1 MSVKNKIVFAAD
13 KTGTNITSPYVA
25 ETTTGINFEEDQQ
38 DIIKNTGGV
47 QSLADQVE
55 RLEAMQKQLEIQEE
69 AIKEKKK
76 QIQYISGEVIPTMMS
91 DMGLAELKLHDG
103 SHLKVSTSYRAT
115 ITEANKEA
123 AFNWLRENGLGDIIK
138 NEISVSFG
146 RNEDNKA
153 ADYAELA
160 KGQGFQPTQKMKVE
174 PMTLKALVR
183 ERIEAGKEMP
193 TEIFGVFSEN
203 KTTIKRSK

>member
-1 MSVKNKIVFAAD
+1 MTIDV
-13 KTGTNITSPYVA
+13 TSN
-25 ETTTGINFEEDQQ
+25 TINFEEDQQ
-38 DIIKNTGGV
+38 DAMTKTENI

-55 RLEAMQKQLEIQEE
+55 ALEFVIRNIEGAEE
-69 AIKEKKK
+69 NLKDLKKK
-76 QIQYISGEVIPTMMS
+76 RDHISGEVIPTMMS
-91 DMGLAELKLHDG
+91 EMGLAELKLHDG
-103 SHLKVSTSYRAT
+103 SQLKVSTSYKAH
-115 ITEANKEA
+115 ISEANKEM

-160 KGQGFQPTQKMKVE
+160 KRNGFQPAQKMKVE

-183 ERIEAGKEMP
+183 ERVEAGKEMP
-193 TEIFGVFSEN
+193 TEIFGIFSEN
-203 KTTIKRSK
+203 KTTIKRNK

>member
-1 MSVKNKIVFAAD
+1 MAIKQQIKFKD
-13 KTGTNITSPYVA
+13 
-25 ETTTGINFEEDQQ
+25 EINFEADQQ
-38 DIIKNTGGV
+38 DAMKKTESIG
-47 QSLADQVE
+47 SLADQVE
-55 RLEAMQKQLEIQEE
+55 RLEGVASEIEDTE
-69 AIKEKKK
+69 SRLKLLKKK
-76 QIQYISGEVIPTMMS
+76 RDHISGDIIPTMMS
-91 DMGLAELKLHDG
+91 EMGLAELKLHDG

-123 AFNWLRENGLGDIIK
+123 AFNWLRNNGLGDIIK
-138 NEISVSFG
+138 NEILVSFG

-183 ERIEAGKEMP
+183 ERIEAGKDMP
-193 TEIFGVFSEN
+193 TEIFGVYSEN
-203 KTTIKRSK
+203 KTTIKRNK

>member
-1 MSVKNKIVFAAD
+1 M
-13 KTGTNITSPYVA
+13 T
-25 ETTTGINFEEDQQ
+25 INFEADQQ
-38 DIIKNTGGV
+38 DAMKKTENI

-55 RLEAMQKQLEIQEE
+55 KLEELQSRLQTQEQ
-69 AIKEKKK
+69 IMKDTKK
-76 QIQYISGEVIPTMMS
+76 QIERLSGEVIPTMMS
-91 DMGLAELKLHDG
+91 EMGLAELKLQDG

-123 AFNWLRENGLGDIIK
+123 AFNWLRNNGLGDIIK

-153 ADYAELA
+153 ATYAELA

-183 ERIEAGKEMP
+183 ERIEAGKDMP
-193 TEIFGVFSEN
+193 TEIFGIFSEN
-203 KTTIKRSK
+203 KTTIKRNK

>member
-1 MSVKNKIVFAAD
+1 MAIKQQIKFKD
-13 KTGTNITSPYVA
+13 
-25 ETTTGINFEEDQQ
+25 EINFEADQQ

-76 QIQYISGEVIPTMMS
+76 QIQHISGEVIPTMMS
-91 DMGLAELKLHDG
+91 EMGLAELKLHDG
-103 SHLKVSTSYRAT
+103 SHLKVSTSYKAH
-115 ITEANKEA
+115 ISEANKEMA
-123 AFNWLRENGLGDIIK
+123 YNWLRENGLGDIIK

-160 KGQGFQPTQKMKVE
+160 KGQGCQPTQKMKVE

-193 TEIFGVFSEN
+193 TEIFGVYSEN